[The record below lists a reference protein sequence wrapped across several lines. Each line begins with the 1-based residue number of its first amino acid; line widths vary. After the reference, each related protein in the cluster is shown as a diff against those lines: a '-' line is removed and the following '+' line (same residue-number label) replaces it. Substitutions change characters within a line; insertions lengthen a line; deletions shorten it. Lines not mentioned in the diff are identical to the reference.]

1 MRDKA
6 AAAVAVALEQDSA
19 ISHFARWVHW
29 PPSLRTCPG
38 VVVSWM
44 AGWLVSHCTTI
55 FIGSRYTHGNGTPR
69 NIIIIVAKASPE
81 FPPNLPGQ
89 FQGPYLF
96 AKRMKVLPKNI
107 YCHCYTLATLR
118 TSN

>member
-1 MRDKA
+1 MRDK

-19 ISHFARWVHW
+19 ISHFARRWVHW

-38 VVVSWM
+38 VVVSWV
-44 AGWLVSHCTTI
+44 AGLPLHNHI
-55 FIGSRYTHGNGTPR
+55 YRYTHGNGTPL
-69 NIIIIVAKASPE
+69 IIIIVAKASPE

-107 YCHCYTLATLR
+107 YCHCYTLATLQ